1 MTAWNSEEERQ
12 KQERNEV
19 QGEEERKGRET
30 VGEGGTFPQNRRDAG
45 TLMSA
50 GNYGGVIRSPTE
62 GMLSHSKG
70 LRVTAGR

>member
-1 MTAWNSEEERQ
+1 MTAWNAAEEREQ
-12 KQERNEV
+12 QERNE
-19 QGEEERKGRET
+19 EKEARKGRESL
-30 VGEGGTFPQNRRDAG
+30 GEGGTFPQNGRDAG

-70 LRVTAGR
+70 LRVTASR